1 MKFTL
6 DKQDSYSVLSLD
18 EENLNSLIAP
28 DLKSEFVFLRN
39 EGVRNL
45 IFDLS
50 QVKYVDS
57 SGLSAILT
65 ANRLWKD
72 YGSYVITGITHPS
85 VEKLIKI
92 SRLDTILAIVPTV
105 TESID
110 YVTMEDAERQLNTTS
125 TAGRRV
131 IPFLFLQNL
140 NFGEWLISLSPLLVR
155 VLQCLCT
162 GAILLPRLFN
172 MVKSYF
178 LIDCGEG
185 TQFRFKEAG
194 IKPFRIQIIFI
205 SHLHGDHV
213 FRIAWFIEFV

>member
-6 DKQDSYSVLSLD
+6 DKQDKYAVLSLD

-28 DLKSEFVFLRN
+28 DLKSVFVFLRN

-72 YGSYVITGITHPS
+72 YGSYVITGIHHPS

-92 SRLDTILAIVPTV
+92 SRLDTILAIIPTV
-105 TESID
+105 RESID
-110 YVTMEDAERQLNTTS
+110 YVFMEDVERELDTPSPATAE
-125 TAGRRV
+125 
-131 IPFLFLQNL
+131 
-140 NFGEWLISLSPLLVR
+140 E
-155 VLQCLCT
+155 
-162 GAILLPRLFN
+162 
-172 MVKSYF
+172 
-178 LIDCGEG
+178 E
-185 TQFRFKEAG
+185 
-194 IKPFRIQIIFI
+194 
-205 SHLHGDHV
+205 
-213 FRIAWFIEFV
+213 

>member
-6 DKQDSYSVLSLD
+6 DKQDKYAVLSLD

-72 YGSYVITGITHPS
+72 YGSYVITGIHHPS

-92 SRLDTILAIVPTV
+92 SRLDTILAIIPTV
-105 TESID
+105 RESID
-110 YVTMEDAERQLNTTS
+110 YVFMEDVDRELDTTS
-125 TAGRRV
+125 PATA
-131 IPFLFLQNL
+131 
-140 NFGEWLISLSPLLVR
+140 E
-155 VLQCLCT
+155 
-162 GAILLPRLFN
+162 
-172 MVKSYF
+172 
-178 LIDCGEG
+178 E
-185 TQFRFKEAG
+185 E
-194 IKPFRIQIIFI
+194 
-205 SHLHGDHV
+205 
-213 FRIAWFIEFV
+213 